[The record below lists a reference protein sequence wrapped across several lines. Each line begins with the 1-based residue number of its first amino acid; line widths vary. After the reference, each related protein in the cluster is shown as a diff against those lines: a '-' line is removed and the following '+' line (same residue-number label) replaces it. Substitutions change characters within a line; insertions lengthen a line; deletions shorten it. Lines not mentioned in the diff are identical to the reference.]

1 MYLNNISS
9 TRISGLASGLD
20 TEQIIKD
27 LMRIERAPLDRI
39 LQKKQLAEWKRDD
52 YRDITNLLR
61 SMKDEF
67 FNFLKPATNMLS
79 QTNYR
84 KYSAVSTNN
93 SVATAEVNGVDAIQG
108 THTISV
114 KRLATADKAV
124 STGNVSKALEAAPT
138 GNFALSGKRFIIE
151 LDGVKKE
158 IVLDNYNN
166 LNDLISKADTGL
178 QALIDKAFG
187 TGKINVAN
195 VDGKLNFSTGTG
207 ATKINLFSGATDDG
221 LEELGFSS
229 GSSNRINMGDSLE
242 TLAGKLDSG
251 LTFNEDGKLVFKI
264 NSAEFTF
271 DKTTSLSNM
280 MNTINSRESAGV
292 NMVYDETTDKFI
304 ITAKQTG
311 AGDNI
316 VISQT
321 GGNFFDGAS
330 KISSANPVQEEDQGV
345 DAEVYVD
352 GQYLV
357 RNSNKF
363 TVNGITYTINKVHEN
378 PLTDKETITVTQDTE
393 AIFNNIKAFVE
404 KYNEVIEKINGK
416 LGEKYDRSYL
426 PLTEEQ
432 KEAMS
437 EKEIEKWEK
446 VAKTGL
452 LRNDPLLSDIVQ
464 KLRTALFDRIDGTS
478 TMLSDIGINTGSYT
492 EKGKLT
498 IDETK
503 LKEAIANN
511 PEGVMNLFAQKSTSQ
526 PSYSR
531 DMTSD
536 ERRIRYN
543 EEGIAQR
550 FSDIIEDYIST
561 FRDKDGKK
569 GLLLEK
575 AGISLDASD
584 FNNMIYREI
593 ADYEKRISE
602 LQKKL
607 YDKEDSYYKKFI
619 ALEKAIA
626 NMSTQSS
633 WLLTQFN
640 GNGG

>member
-1 MYLNNISS
+1 MYINNISS
-9 TRISGLASGLD
+9 TRITGLASGLD

-61 SMKDEF
+61 GMKDEF
-67 FNFLKPATNMLS
+67 LNILKPTSNMLS

-84 KYSAVSTNN
+84 KYSAASTNS
-93 SVATAEVNGVDAIQG
+93 SVVTADVNGIDAVQG

-124 STGNVSKALEAAPT
+124 STGNISKALEAKPE
-138 GNFALSGKRFIIE
+138 GDFALLGKRFTIE
-151 LDGVKKE
+151 LDGVRKE
-158 IVLDNYNN
+158 IVLDNYDD

-207 ATKINLFSGATDDG
+207 ATKITLLSAATDDG
-221 LEELGFSS
+221 LEALGFSS
-229 GSSNRINMGDSLE
+229 GSSNRISTADTLE

-264 NSAEFTF
+264 NLAEFVF
-271 DKTTSLSNM
+271 DKSTTLSSM
-280 MNTINSRESAGV
+280 INTINTRESAGV

-304 ITAKQTG
+304 MTAKQTG

-321 GGNFFDGAS
+321 GGNFFDTAS
-330 KISSANPVQEEDQGV
+330 KISTANPVQAEDQGV

-363 TVNGITYTINKVHEN
+363 TVNGITYTISKVHEN
-378 PLTDKETITVTQDTE
+378 PLTDMETITVTQDTE
-393 AIFNNIKAFVE
+393 SIFNNIKAFVE
-404 KYNEVIEKINGK
+404 KYNEVIDIINGK

-464 KLRTALFDRIDGTS
+464 RLRSALFDKIDGAS
-478 TMLSDIGINTGSYT
+478 TILSDIGINTGSYT
-492 EKGKLT
+492 EKGKLS

-503 LKEAIANN
+503 LREAIANN
-511 PEGVMNLFAQKSTSQ
+511 PEGVMNLFAKKSTSQ

-531 DMTSD
+531 DMTSE
-536 ERRIRYN
+536 ERKNRYN

-550 FSDIIEDYIST
+550 FSDIIDDYIST

-575 AGISLDASD
+575 AGISKDASD
-584 FNNMIYREI
+584 YNNLIYREI
-593 ADYEKRISE
+593 ADYEKRITE
-602 LQKKL
+602 LQNKL
-607 YDKEDSYYKKFI
+607 YDKEDYYYNKFT
-619 ALEKAIA
+619 AMEKAIA
-626 NMSTQSS
+626 NMSAQSN
-633 WLLTQFN
+633 WLFSQYN
-640 GNGG
+640 GN